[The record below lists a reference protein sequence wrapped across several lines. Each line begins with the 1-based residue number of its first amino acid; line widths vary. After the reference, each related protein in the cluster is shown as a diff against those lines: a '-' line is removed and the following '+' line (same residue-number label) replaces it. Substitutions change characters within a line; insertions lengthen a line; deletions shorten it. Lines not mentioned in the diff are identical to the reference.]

1 MCSCAGGGGGL
12 ACHRCLRRRRRTPP
26 HPPSITPSSVFPPPP
41 STTVTMH
48 TLRSEFQRALGYRG
62 RSSRF
67 VERIFAL
74 FDGNGDGHI
83 TFPEFIK
90 GIALLSPNGTQK
102 EKTKCA

>member
-1 MCSCAGGGGGL
+1 
-12 ACHRCLRRRRRTPP
+12 
-26 HPPSITPSSVFPPPP
+26 
-41 STTVTMH
+41 
-48 TLRSEFQRALGYRG
+48 
-62 RSSRF
+62 

-102 EKTKCA
+102 EKTKCACPAPMSSCCCVCARMTVCPTCARMGLCVLIT